1 MSKQRMDIGKI
12 IVILVCITVIALGL
26 IASVFSAEVILNKK
40 TRATYNKITDT
51 DKKMLQTLDSYLTN
65 EDGTRKTFDKPI
77 AFVKNNSV
85 FRGRAYVFNVPLTE
99 HKLNYGLSGGTY
111 STEIILPDEMD
122 LPTMYRCSTFAPNL
136 GSLLFPSDYKQVKLC
151 EKDVYVISYNDS
163 MLEDGSFTTLL
174 DRVFG
179 EK

>member
-26 IASVFSAEVILNKK
+26 IASVFATEVILNKK

-99 HKLNYGLSGGTY
+99 YKLNYGLSGGTY
-111 STEIILPDEMD
+111 STEIILPDEMA